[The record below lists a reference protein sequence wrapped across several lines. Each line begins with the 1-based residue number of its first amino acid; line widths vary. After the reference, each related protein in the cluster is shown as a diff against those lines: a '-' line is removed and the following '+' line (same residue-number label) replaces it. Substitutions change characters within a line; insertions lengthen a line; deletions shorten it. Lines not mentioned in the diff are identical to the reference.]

1 MGSSLHVA
9 EWSLVLS
16 KEIPG
21 WFIHLPADEPLACSC
36 VLLLEISS
44 AACVDMEGAQLREL
58 AAPWLCHPLPACRSP
73 LPAEPQCS
81 LLKHNEG
88 SWVLGCLRLPQLLC
102 FCACTVP
109 ASQGLLHAAVL
120 TVMGTLGTSPSL
132 SCSRALRR
140 KLPFLISS

>member
-58 AAPWLCHPLPACRSP
+58 AASGSVTHSLRAGPPSP
-73 LPAEPQCS
+73 L
-81 LLKHNEG
+81 
-88 SWVLGCLRLPQLLC
+88 
-102 FCACTVP
+102 
-109 ASQGLLHAAVL
+109 
-120 TVMGTLGTSPSL
+120 SL
-132 SCSRALRR
+132 SA
-140 KLPFLISS
+140 PF